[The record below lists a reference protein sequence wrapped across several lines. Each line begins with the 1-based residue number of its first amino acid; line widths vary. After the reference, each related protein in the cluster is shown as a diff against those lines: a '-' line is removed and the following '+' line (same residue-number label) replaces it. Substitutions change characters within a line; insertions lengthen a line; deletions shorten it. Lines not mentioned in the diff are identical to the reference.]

1 MIAGREKKLRWWVA
15 IVDAIHNEHR
25 VGTITT
31 DQQSAVGMLEVKRNR
46 PLRVWNQSLHNGNE
60 RAKTGSHF
68 YRSEPWVRGERRR
81 TQLPSPNVN
90 WRPSRITG

>member
-1 MIAGREKKLRWWVA
+1 MIAGREKKLRWRVSV
-15 IVDAIHNEHR
+15 VDTIHDKHR

-46 PLRVWNQSLHNGNE
+46 PLRVWNKSLHNGNE

-68 YRSEPWVRGERRR
+68 YRSERQVSGDRRR
-81 TQLPSPNVN
+81 TQLRSPNVDC
-90 WRPSRITG
+90 RPGRITG